1 MIEKSFHDIILF
13 LLKSSDSILLFE
25 PCVHIFDFDMVT
37 YFFIQN
43 TIKIHFDVIN
53 ITYFLFFSF
62 LNLFYNIFTGSLQVF
77 AWKSY

>member
-13 LLKSSDSILLFE
+13 LLKSWDSILLFE

-43 TIKIHFDVIN
+43 IIKIYFDIIN
-53 ITYFLFFSF
+53 NKYFLFLSQF
-62 LNLFYNIFTGSLQVF
+62 I
-77 AWKSY
+77 